1 MLKGLTQN
9 EKRAESK
16 STGPRYSKSV
26 QRYPVG
32 VKGGIV
38 WIHYPVQIEVKLR
51 EGSVA
56 CLHYGKIILPLVVM
70 LDLCTQ
76 AMLLDYSFTCLFV
89 RNSFLLVE
97 GFKLG

>member
-56 CLHYGKIILPLVVM
+56 CLHYGMIILPFGRDARSVYPGNAVG
-70 LDLCTQ
+70 
-76 AMLLDYSFTCLFV
+76 LFFHLFI
-89 RNSFLLVE
+89 R
-97 GFKLG
+97 